1 MSDFNILCD
10 AFDQIGLKYNIRND
24 DHKRI
29 VFINRHQDK
38 VDFLGTGYAWFE
50 FGPNGNFLK
59 YYMEE

>member
-1 MSDFNILCD
+1 L
-10 AFDQIGLKYNIRND
+10 FDKFGLKYNIRND